1 MTSTIALSAFF
12 IGAIAGLRTMTAP
25 AFVAWAARLGRL
37 RLDGTLLSFL
47 GQPLTAWVFTALALG
62 ELVGDKLP
70 STPART
76 RPGPFVARI
85 VSGAVCGGAIT
96 AGTGGAL
103 AVGAVLGAIG
113 AVAGTIGGYNAR
125 VRLVPALNVP
135 DSVVALVEDLVA
147 VGGALLI
154 VSELSGVGAR

>member
-1 MTSTIALSAFF
+1 MPLLLSAFF

-25 AFVAWAARLGRL
+25 AFVAWAARVGRL

-47 GQPLTAWVFTALALG
+47 GLPVTPWVFTALALG
-62 ELVGDKLP
+62 ELVADKLP
-70 STPART
+70 STPGRT

-85 VSGAVCGGAIT
+85 VSGAMSGGAIT
-96 AGTGGAL
+96 AGSGGPL

-113 AVAGTIGGYNAR
+113 AVSGTLAGYNAR
-125 VRLVPALNVP
+125 VRLVPALQVP

-154 VSELSGVGAR
+154 VTGVSGAAGR